1 MSLPTGP
8 RECPNCKGSDFEW
21 GVGKR
26 IALVPHGRLTG
37 NDVNTIAFL
46 ACIDCGETVETI
58 EDQAIEDALNLLLRI
73 EKAVRS

>member
-73 EKAVRS
+73 